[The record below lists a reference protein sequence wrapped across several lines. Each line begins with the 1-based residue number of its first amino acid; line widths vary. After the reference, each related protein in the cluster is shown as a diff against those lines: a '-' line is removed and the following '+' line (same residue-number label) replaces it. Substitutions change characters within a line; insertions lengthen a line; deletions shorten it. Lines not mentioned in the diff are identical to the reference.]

1 MIKHVLYWLLSISR
15 ATFKNFDWQGSNLI
29 GYASWFFS
37 DFPCIFL
44 TQELSVWSRA
54 AGTRCEAL
62 LQVVKSKKSICIWQP
77 DLNFLPNPLLQIVH
91 NFLSFE
97 KFQEMAL
104 SITLLIWLTYYK
116 PFKWLNFWLSYISP
130 QILFTVF

>member
-1 MIKHVLYWLLSISR
+1 MIKHVLYWLFSISR

-62 LQVVKSKKSICIWQP
+62 LQVVKSKKSICIRQP
-77 DLNFLPNPLLQIVH
+77 DLNFLPNLINCPQFSEFWKVLREGVVS
-91 NFLSFE
+91 NFINL
-97 KFQEMAL
+97 A
-104 SITLLIWLTYYK
+104 
-116 PFKWLNFWLSYISP
+116 
-130 QILFTVF
+130 